1 MVLLTD
7 FINYSSQIKIS
18 QALLDQKFQHAMFQK
33 DMDFLFP
40 LRKAKK
46 IVKVKHQTSGISL
59 FTDFEFFMSQQ
70 KIVFQSES
78 N

>member
-1 MVLLTD
+1 
-7 FINYSSQIKIS
+7 
-18 QALLDQKFQHAMFQK
+18 MFQK
-33 DMDFLFP
+33 DMDSLFP
-40 LRKAKK
+40 LRKAEK